1 LKNMASRTAVI
12 LFNLGGPDSPVS
24 IRPFLFNF
32 FTDPSII
39 RLPFFLR
46 WPLAAW
52 IAWSR
57 SRKEAGTAYGL
68 IGGKSQLPENTQA
81 QAAALA
87 DTLGD
92 KYRVFVCMRYWHPLT
107 PEIVAQV
114 KHYAPDKIILLPLY
128 PQYSTTT
135 TRSSLRTWRRAARGA
150 GLNAPVSLV
159 CCYPNDPGFI
169 AASVKRIR
177 KVYDAALAE
186 TRAQDLPPPRLLFSA
201 HGLPVSIIRDGDPY
215 EWQCEQTVQAI
226 VDHLE
231 LSGIDW
237 ALCYQSRVGRQQWL
251 GPSTVLEL
259 ERAGLEGRPVLVY
272 PLAFTQEHVET
283 LAEIEIEYRH
293 LAKRLGVPLFY
304 RVPTVS
310 TDRDFIE
317 GLATLVKNAESQ
329 TGICPPDGK
338 RLCPANFNRC
348 CMQEEK
354 AGV

>member
-1 LKNMASRTAVI
+1 MTSKTAVI
-12 LFNLGGPDSPVS
+12 LFNLGGPDSAAA

-32 FTDPSII
+32 FTDPNII

-57 SRKEAGTAYGL
+57 SRKEAGASYAL
-68 IGGKSQLPENTQA
+68 IGGKSPLLENTQA
-81 QAAALA
+81 QATALA

-92 KYRVFVCMRYWHPLT
+92 NYRVFVCMRYWHPLT
-107 PEIVAQV
+107 PAVVAQV
-114 KHYAPDKIILLPLY
+114 KQYAPDKVVLLPIY

-135 TRSSLRTWRRAARGA
+135 TRSSLQTWRRAAQEA
-150 GLNAPVSLV
+150 GLKAPSSLV
-159 CCYPNDPGFI
+159 CCYPMDPGFI

-177 KVYDAALAE
+177 KVYDVALAE
-186 TRAQDLPPPRLLFSA
+186 SRAQNLSLPRLLFSA
-201 HGLPVSIIRDGDPY
+201 HGLPVSIVRDGDPY

-259 ERAGLEGRPVLVY
+259 ERAALEGRPVLVY

-283 LAEIEIEYRH
+283 LGEIEIEYRH
-293 LAKRLGVPLFY
+293 LAERLGVPLFY

-317 GLATLVKNAESQ
+317 GLSELVRNAESRA
-329 TGICPPDGK
+329 GVCPPDGQ
-338 RLCPANFNRC
+338 RLCPANFKRC
-348 CMQEEK
+348 CMQEQK
-354 AGV
+354 AVV